1 MFRSLKLARSGLTD
15 GFFFPLALILQ
26 GHPSVSE
33 LDLSGNAISDDGCL
47 KLAEGMKSSRSIMRI
62 NLTSTKVGSHSIK
75 KLIDVVAFRGRPN
88 QYLEAIYNILSIYP

>member
-1 MFRSLKLARSGLTD
+1 
-15 GFFFPLALILQ
+15 
-26 GHPSVSE
+26 
-33 LDLSGNAISDDGCL
+33 
-47 KLAEGMKSSRSIMRI
+47 MKSSRSIMRI